1 MKLAHEKFG
10 EGDQTLVLIHGYPLS
25 RAIWMPMHPWL
36 KSVQCVV
43 VDLRGHGE
51 SLTNDYPFTMAD
63 LADDVIETLQSL
75 NIGKFWLAGHS
86 MGGYV
91 SCEITQKIPDQIN
104 GFFLVASNAA
114 AENRERI
121 QNRYDQI
128 EIIRNKGIEAVLSGN
143 LDKLTADEAIK
154 KQLEPILATTD
165 KRTWMTCLEAMAKR
179 RDFTTWLAEKRF
191 PIFYL
196 AGKQDQ
202 IMPIDFMTDQVSK
215 IDGAEILYM
224 ESGHMPMM
232 ETPFSVASEI
242 VKRIF

>member
-104 GFFLVASNAA
+104 GFF
-114 AENRERI
+114 
-121 QNRYDQI
+121 
-128 EIIRNKGIEAVLSGN
+128 
-143 LDKLTADEAIK
+143 
-154 KQLEPILATTD
+154 
-165 KRTWMTCLEAMAKR
+165 W
-179 RDFTTWLAEKRF
+179 
-191 PIFYL
+191 
-196 AGKQDQ
+196 
-202 IMPIDFMTDQVSK
+202 
-215 IDGAEILYM
+215 
-224 ESGHMPMM
+224 
-232 ETPFSVASEI
+232 
-242 VKRIF
+242 